1 MSEFPT
7 DRIDQLEQRFGE
19 FQQHLASLD
28 IQFTQLNERLQSVLE
43 TKDELRLLREEQIC
57 LKKDS
62 EKMLEDIDELK
73 ERNKSLKNWVAGL
86 ACAVIGGVILAA
98 VKLVLGL

>member
-43 TKDELRLLREEQIC
+43 TKDEIRLLREEQIC

-73 ERNKSLKNWVAGL
+73 ERNKSLKGYIIGL
-86 ACAVIGGVILAA
+86 ICAVGGGVILAA
-98 VKLVLGL
+98 IRFILGI